1 MKIPNVTCLT
11 GSALF
16 LLLSGGGYAQD
27 SDGEGQTDAQVADA
41 AGTAPRDFN
50 RDLLTVE
57 EEVNALKERVF
68 RSKAT
73 LQLLKEIV
81 IQGAASGSG
90 ATIWHVNRLGNAYN
104 LESISYYLDGQGKFS
119 KADTTGVLD
128 DNKEFKVYDGSI
140 PPGDHTVSVN
150 VKLRGNG
157 LGIFNYVDKYEVN
170 LKANTSFAADEGKNC
185 QVRVI
190 LEKKKGVGRSFT
202 DRPNVSFETRCITT
216 QGESGE
222 EQQ

>member
-1 MKIPNVTCLT
+1 MRIPNVTCLF

-16 LLLSGGGYAQD
+16 LLLSSGGHAQD
-27 SDGEGQTDAQVADA
+27 PEAGGQPEATVADG
-41 AGTAPRDFN
+41 AGGAPRDFN
-50 RDLLTVE
+50 RELLTVE

-81 IQGAASGSG
+81 IQGAASGSA
-90 ATIWHVNRLGNAYN
+90 ATIWHVNKLGNAYSV
-104 LESISYYLDGQGKFS
+104 ESISYYLDGQGKFS
-119 KADTTGVLD
+119 KADTSGVLD
-128 DNKEFKVYDGSI
+128 ENKEFKVYDGSI

-185 QVRVI
+185 QIRVV

-202 DRPNVSFETRCITT
+202 DRPNVSFETRCIQT
-216 QGESGE
+216 QGDGGE
-222 EQQ
+222 EQ